1 MKANK
6 NQPYFMIMAWSKKT
20 QKLLHEFDGEALV
33 HRKFCCDPTE
43 ADLKSK
49 SFATRLNESKKLGVT
64 DWQPKVQ
71 LINGENKFL
80 FRPGERR

>member
-1 MKANK
+1 MKVNK
-6 NQPYFMIMAWSKKT
+6 DQPYFMIMAWSKKT

-49 SFATRLNESKKLGVT
+49 SFATRLNESKKSGVT
-64 DWQPKVQ
+64 DWQPKIQ
-71 LINGENKFL
+71 LVNGKNKFL
-80 FRPGERR
+80 FRLDNKC